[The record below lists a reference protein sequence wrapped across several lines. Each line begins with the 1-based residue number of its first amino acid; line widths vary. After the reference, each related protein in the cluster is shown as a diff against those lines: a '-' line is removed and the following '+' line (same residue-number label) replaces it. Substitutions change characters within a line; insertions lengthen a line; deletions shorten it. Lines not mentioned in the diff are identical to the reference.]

1 VTDPV
6 NTGDQLPAWGIRI
19 RQLRLSGATGASR
32 SYGARFDTDD
42 GGVRPLSVI
51 AGPSQTGKT
60 SIADFIRYC
69 LGDDE
74 HPQHPEVIA
83 YVRAALLETVLAERV
98 TTIERAATGPASTF
112 ASVWQAPI
120 SELAD
125 ATELRMPTEPSS
137 APDGLSQF
145 VLTACGLDN
154 VELPEAPSKQES
166 ATQTLS
172 VRDLFHVMWLPN
184 HRLDGKNLVFENS
197 HFMVTQK
204 FRQTI
209 DVMFDVHDAAGA
221 DLAARIKSATDAA
234 REAAHSAQSLQA
246 IVAEE
251 HPLGPLVL
259 ETDQQTVQ
267 REVRALTTEL
277 QTLDAQVNAQQGH
290 VTGLRQALTQT
301 QERLSAATVRRRN
314 RESLLER
321 LASLRGQYAD
331 DKRKLAFLRQAEQLF
346 DPLHV
351 TVCPACLSRLSA
363 SPAIVDGHCGM
374 CGHTVTG
381 TDGAPLS
388 LGAATAPDRSTDDQT
403 SLDEDP
409 STNGASP
416 VLGTE
421 HGRIAG
427 AAQRPPGGHPS
438 NSSAE
443 GQDRAPTVV
452 LEAELRAVTKR
463 LDELTEYWTRLDDDL
478 RRLRADESAAAQQ
491 AEEAA
496 VAMNRAATL
505 PAPYLAARD
514 AVAGRLT
521 EARLRLQTIESGLRL
536 WARVRAA
543 EENAAR
549 LAGHASQLR
558 AERRAA
564 AARPDRAAIVR
575 KLSNRFGQVLAD
587 IGYPKLSEPYLNNDL
602 MPSVRGL
609 PYTAA
614 SSGGLTLISLAW
626 YVSLWEVAFEEGA
639 RAPGLLIIDSPQK
652 NLGQRAE
659 DPDFAD
665 ARLVENFYRHVK
677 TWLAGPGDGAQLIVI
692 DNSPP
697 DLVAGDVVVRYT
709 RSARVAPYGLVED
722 ALD

>member
-1 VTDPV
+1 MTDSANPV
-6 NTGDQLPAWGIRI
+6 DQPPWGIRI
-19 RQLRLSGATGASR
+19 RQLRLSGATGANR
-32 SYGARFDTDD
+32 SYGARFDTGA

-83 YVRAALLETVLAERV
+83 YIRAALLETVLADQV
-98 TTIERAATGPASTF
+98 TTIERAAAGPASTF

-120 SELAD
+120 GELSD
-125 ATELRMPTEPSS
+125 ATELRMPTEPPS
-137 APDGLSQF
+137 AGDGLSQF

-154 VELPEAPSKQES
+154 VDLPEAPTKQES

-197 HFMVTQK
+197 HFMVAQK

-209 DVMFDVHDAAGA
+209 DVMFNVHDAAGA
-221 DLAARIKSATDAA
+221 DLAARIKTATDAA
-234 REAAHSAQSLQA
+234 REAARTAQALQA
-246 IVAEE
+246 VVSEE

-259 ETDQQTVQ
+259 ETDQETAQ
-267 REVRALTTEL
+267 RDVRALTAEL
-277 QTLDAQVNAQQGH
+277 QGLDAQVNAQQGH
-290 VTGLRQALTQT
+290 ATGLRRALTQA
-301 QERLSAATVRRRN
+301 QERLSSATVRRRN

-351 TVCPACLSRLSA
+351 TVCPACLARLTA
-363 SPAIVDGHCGM
+363 SPGIVEGHCSL
-374 CGHTVTG
+374 CGHTVNGAESGLLTLG
-381 TDGAPLS
+381 T
-388 LGAATAPDRSTDDQT
+388 AAAPDGIAADGESPGGV
-403 SLDEDP
+403 S
-409 STNGASP
+409 SSNGAGAEPGTGRGGVADPDPGAGVGEPSSVSP
-416 VLGTE
+416 AD
-421 HGRIAG
+421 GR
-427 AAQRPPGGHPS
+427 
-438 NSSAE
+438 
-443 GQDRAPTVV
+443 DFAPTVV
-452 LEAELRAVTKR
+452 LEAELRAATRR
-463 LDELTEYWTRLDDDL
+463 LDELTEYWTRLEDDL
-478 RRLRADESAAAQQ
+478 RRLRADETAAGQQ
-491 AEEAA
+491 ADEAA
-496 VAMNRAATL
+496 VAVNRVATV

-514 AVAGRLT
+514 AAAGRLT

-543 EENAAR
+543 EDNAAR
-549 LAGHASQLR
+549 LNGHASQLR

-564 AARPDRAAIVR
+564 AARPDRAVIVR
-575 KLSNRFGQVLAD
+575 KLSDRFGQVLAD
-587 IGYPKLSEPYLNNDL
+587 IGYPKLSDPHLNNDL
-602 MPSVRGL
+602 VPSVRGL

-626 YVSLWEVAFEEGA
+626 YVALWEVAFEDGA
-639 RAPGLLIIDSPQK
+639 RAPGLLMIDSPQK
-652 NLGQRAE
+652 NLGQGAE

-665 ARLVENFYRHVK
+665 ARLVGNFYRHVK

-697 DLVAGDVVVRYT
+697 DLVADDVVVRYT

-722 ALD
+722 AVD